1 MKEIQ
6 ASYRTLKVIDGQE
19 YISVSE
25 HEDIVSKLTDF
36 NKAMEDVRTAIATVK
51 NSTKEVTRQIQ
62 NIKI

>member
-25 HEDIVSKLTDF
+25 HEDFVSKLTDF

-51 NSTKEVTRQIQ
+51 NSTKEITKQIQ